1 MTTVEE
7 FINSKPHSLRFL
19 EKHPQIMKL
28 IYKRVHDRNKHSI
41 QDFETCLDAYNRGNG
56 GSFGWS
62 NSEEGSFFWSELFS
76 TENVNIFY
84 DLYPKINK
92 NRID

>member
-28 IYKRVHDRNKHSI
+28 IYERVHDENKHSI
-41 QDFETCLDAYNRGNG
+41 RDFEAFLDDYNRGNV

-62 NSEEGSFFWSELFS
+62 NSEEGSFFWSELFT

-84 DLYPKINK
+84 KLYPRINK
-92 NRID
+92 NKID

>member
-19 EKHPQIMKL
+19 EEHPQIMKL
-28 IYKRVHDRNKHSI
+28 IYERVHDRNKHSI
-41 QDFETCLDAYNRGNG
+41 REFELCLNAYTRGNG
-56 GSFGWS
+56 GSFGWA
-62 NSEEGSFFWSELFS
+62 NTVEGSFFWSELFT

-84 DLYPKINK
+84 KLYPKINK
-92 NRID
+92 NKID